1 MYILIRLIAG
11 LCMALFFFVLMCID
25 ERDRNKQQQTTT
37 RTYKQIKRNKPNTIT
52 IKSIYWI
59 MGANKIKKAILVV
72 IFGSAFAFINSLQ
85 VVKLYHIYNTIGF
98 NEYNISLMIL
108 SFIVLNIF
116 IVGGYCL
123 IRIDL
128 KD

>member
-1 MYILIRLIAG
+1 M
-11 LCMALFFFVLMCID
+11 
-25 ERDRNKQQQTTT
+25 K
-37 RTYKQIKRNKPNTIT
+37 
-52 IKSIYWI
+52 
-59 MGANKIKKAILVV
+59 ANKIKKAILVV
-72 IFGSAFAFINSLQ
+72 IFGSAFASINSLQ
-85 VVKLYHIYNTIGF
+85 VIKMLHIYNTIGF

-108 SFIVLNIF
+108 SFIVLNLF

>member
-1 MYILIRLIAG
+1 M
-11 LCMALFFFVLMCID
+11 
-25 ERDRNKQQQTTT
+25 K
-37 RTYKQIKRNKPNTIT
+37 
-52 IKSIYWI
+52 
-59 MGANKIKKAILVV
+59 ANKIKKAILVV
-72 IFGSAFAFINSLQ
+72 IFGSAFTFINSLQ
-85 VVKLYHIYNTIGF
+85 VVKIFHIYNTIGF

-128 KD
+128 KE

>member
-1 MYILIRLIAG
+1 MNLILIKLIIG
-11 LCMALFFFVLMCID
+11 LCVAILFMVLFIID
-25 ERDRNKQQQTTT
+25 ERDEKKRQEQTKT
-37 RTYKQIKRNKPNTIT
+37 IKRNNKPNQIT

-72 IFGSAFAFINSLQ
+72 IFGSAFTFINSLQ
-85 VVKLYHIYNTIGF
+85 IIKMLHIYNTIGF

>member
-1 MYILIRLIAG
+1 
-11 LCMALFFFVLMCID
+11 
-25 ERDRNKQQQTTT
+25 
-37 RTYKQIKRNKPNTIT
+37 
-52 IKSIYWI
+52 

-72 IFGSAFAFINSLQ
+72 IFGSAFVFINSL
-85 VVKLYHIYNTIGF
+85 HIIKMLHIQASIGF

-108 SFIVLNIF
+108 SFIVLNLF